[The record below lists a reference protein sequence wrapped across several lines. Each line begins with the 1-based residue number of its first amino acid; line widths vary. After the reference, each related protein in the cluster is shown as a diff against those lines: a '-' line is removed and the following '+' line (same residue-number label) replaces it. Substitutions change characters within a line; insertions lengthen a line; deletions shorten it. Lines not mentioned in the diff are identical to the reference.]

1 LSRIISHDSTLQ
13 PFQEFMH
20 VVGLHQRDF

>member
-1 LSRIISHDSTLQ
+1 
-13 PFQEFMH
+13 MH